1 MLVILQLKVKLD
13 PEPQEGTH
21 EEWESGDIIYF

>member
-1 MLVILQLKVKLD
+1 MFYVFEYKVELD
-13 PEPQEGTH
+13 PNTDETH

>member
-1 MLVILQLKVKLD
+1 MSVILQIKVELD
-13 PEPQEGTH
+13 PRPQDDTH

>member
-1 MLVILQLKVKLD
+1 MFYVYEFEVELD
-13 PEPQEGTH
+13 PNPEETH

>member
-1 MLVILQLKVKLD
+1 MFYVFEFKVELD
-13 PEPQEGTH
+13 PSTEETQ

>member
-1 MLVILQLKVKLD
+1 MFYVFDYKVELD
-13 PEPQEGTH
+13 PNPEETH